1 MCTKLYISVFI
12 RCEIL
17 QTISI
22 QSNLVLSNLKG
33 PIVEL
38 GEYSI
43 RPSKIKLELPRT
55 NILIPG
61 VKGHDL
67 AKCDNI

>member
-1 MCTKLYISVFI
+1 MFTKLYISVFI
-12 RCEIL
+12 KCEIFR
-17 QTISI
+17 TISM
-22 QSNLVLSNLKG
+22 QSKLVLSNWKG

-61 VKGHDL
+61 VKGNDL
-67 AKCDNI
+67 AKCGDI